1 MRISR
6 RLRLCAALS
15 LALMA
20 GHAGAQA
27 KVDIAYEQ
35 FTLPN
40 GLRVIVHEDHKA
52 PIVAVNL
59 WYHVGAKNEPQGK
72 SGFAHLFE
80 HLMFQGSENHKG
92 EFFEPFEKVGATNQ
106 NGTTDQDRTNY
117 FENVPT
123 TALDMALWMES
134 DRMGHFLGA
143 IDQAL
148 LDEQRGVVK
157 NEKRQGENQPYGQVW
172 DALSRASYPAGHP
185 YHRSVI
191 GSMADL
197 DAASLDDVKGWFR
210 SWYGP
215 NNAVLVLAGDIDLAT
230 AKAKVTRYF
239 GDIPASIT
247 VPRLQPDPAPRST
260 STRETMSDR
269 VAQAR
274 VYRVWNVP
282 QFGTADL
289 DRLQLVSQV
298 LGGSKSSRL
307 DKRLVHEEKLADS
320 VMTGAWGGELG
331 SSFAI
336 IVNASSPDQVA
347 RIEAILD
354 EEVKRFIAEGPTAQE
369 LERART
375 VFEAGFVRGI
385 ERIGGFG
392 GKADALAECAVF
404 TGDPG
409 CFRTSQE
416 VIAKATT
423 DDLRK
428 AAAAWLAK
436 GDHTLVVMPGDAPP
450 TPVED
455 APHVAADPAAAAAE
469 AATAAKPDPKYTVV
483 KSDVDRSLGVPETRT
498 FPDLTFP
505 ALQRAK
511 LGNGIGVVL
520 AERHE
525 IPVVQVSLEFSG
537 GYTADVGRKL
547 GTASFAMG
555 MMDEG
560 AAGMDALALADR
572 AQMLGANLGS
582 GASLDGS
589 NVYLSALK
597 GQLAPSLDLLAD
609 VVLRPDFADKEIDRV
624 RKAWLAG
631 IAQEKTRPNGV
642 ANRLL
647 PPLMYG
653 EGHPYAIPFSGT
665 GDEASITALTRDDL
679 VDFHRD
685 MIRPDNATI
694 VVVGD
699 TTLKEIL
706 PLLEQ
711 RFGKWKTPRSRLEL
725 AEVKP
730 VDLPQSPRVFLVDQP
745 GAVQANI
752 LVGQVVDS
760 TMDPT
765 VLDFDLANGVLGGK
779 FSSRLNMKLREEKQW
794 AYGAY
799 SFTSAA
805 RGQRPWIAYAPVQI
819 DKVAEALVEMKND
832 IAAFA
837 TGERAVAQ
845 DELDK
850 VKINNVLSLPGAYET
865 AGAVMSAIGGI
876 VRYERPDDYITTL
889 KSRTEAVPLEAVRA
903 AAGTIKP
910 QALTWVV
917 VGDLSKIEAPLRALE
932 LGEVT
937 VLDAD
942 GKKLR

>member
-6 RLRLCAALS
+6 AFRLAAALGFL
-15 LALMA
+15 LAA
-20 GHAGAQA
+20 GSAPAQTR
-27 KVDIAYEQ
+27 VDIPFEQ

-40 GLRVIVHEDHKA
+40 GLRVVVHEDHKA
-52 PIVAVNL
+52 PVVAVNI
-59 WYHVGAKNEPQGK
+59 WYHVGAKNEPIGK

-80 HLMFQGSENHKG
+80 HLMFQGSENHRG

-143 IDQAL
+143 IDQSL

-172 DALSRASYPAGHP
+172 DALSRASYPADHP

-215 NNAVLVLAGDIDLAT
+215 NNAVLVLAGDVDLET

-247 VPRLQPDPAPRST
+247 VPRLAPDPAPRKA

-274 VYRVWNVP
+274 IYRVWNVP
-282 QFGTADL
+282 QFGTDDL
-289 DRLQLVSQV
+289 DRLQLVAQI
-298 LGGSKSSRL
+298 LGGSKASRL

-320 VMTGAWGGELG
+320 VMAGAWGGELG
-331 SSFAI
+331 SSFAV
-336 IVNASSPDQVA
+336 IVNASSPDRVA

-354 EEVKRFIAEGPTAQE
+354 EEVKRLIAEGPTARE

-375 VFEAGFVRGI
+375 VFQAGFVRGI

-392 GKADALAECAVF
+392 GKADALAECTVF

-409 CFRTSQE
+409 CFRASQA
-416 VIAKATT
+416 VIEEATQ
-423 DDLRK
+423 DALRK
-428 AAAAWLAK
+428 TAAAWLAQ
-436 GDHTLVVMPGDAPP
+436 GDHTLVVMPGDKPP
-450 TPVED
+450 TPAED
-455 APHVAADPAAAAAE
+455 APHAASTESAAADASAVP
-469 AATAAKPDPKYTVV
+469 TPDPKFTVV
-483 KSDVDRSLGVPETRT
+483 KSDVDRSLGVPETTR
-498 FPDLTFP
+498 FPDLSFP

-511 LGNGIGVVL
+511 LKNGIGVVL

-525 IPVVQVSLEFSG
+525 IPVVQVSLEFAG
-537 GYTADVGRKL
+537 GYAADVGRKL
-547 GTASFAMG
+547 GTASFTMG
-555 MMDEG
+555 MMDES
-560 AAGMDALALADR
+560 AAGMDALTLSDR
-572 AQMLGANLGS
+572 AQSLGANIGS
-582 GASLDGS
+582 GASLDGG
-589 NVYLSALK
+589 NVYLSALTDR
-597 GQLAPSLDLLAD
+597 LAPSLDLLAD
-609 VVLRPDFADKEIDRV
+609 VVLRPDFADKEIERV

-653 EGHPYAIPFSGT
+653 AGHPYAIPFSGS
-665 GDEASITALTRDDL
+665 GDEASITALTRADL

-685 MIRPDNATI
+685 LIRPDNATI

-699 TTLKEIL
+699 TTLKDIV
-706 PLLEQ
+706 PLLEK
-711 RFGKWKTPRSRLEL
+711 RFGKWKAPRRKLQLPKVES
-725 AEVKP
+725 
-730 VDLPQSPRVFLVDQP
+730 VDLPAATRVFLVDQP

-760 TMDPT
+760 TLDPAA
-765 VLDFDLANGVLGGK
+765 LDFDLANGVLGGK

-819 DKVAEALVEMKND
+819 DKTAEALVEMKND
-832 IAAFA
+832 IVAFA
-837 TGERAVAQ
+837 SGERAVTA
-845 DELDK
+845 DELGKIK
-850 VKINNVLSLPGAYET
+850 VNNVLSLPGAYET
-865 AGAVMSAIGGI
+865 AAAVMGAIGGI
-876 VRYERPDDYITTL
+876 VRYQRPDDYVTTL
-889 KSRTEAVPLEAVRA
+889 KQRTEAVPLEAVRA
-903 AAGTIKP
+903 AAAKLQP

-917 VGDLSKIEAPLRALE
+917 VGDLSSIEAPVRALE
-932 LGEVT
+932 LGEVA

-942 GKKLR
+942 GKKIR

>member
-6 RLRLCAALS
+6 PFRLSAALGLL
-15 LALMA
+15 LAGGQA
-20 GHAGAQA
+20 CAQTQ
-27 KVDIAYEQ
+27 VDIPYGE

-52 PIVAVNL
+52 PIVAVNV
-59 WYHVGAKNEPQGK
+59 WYHVGAKNEPIGK

-92 EFFEPFEKVGATNQ
+92 EFFEPFEKVGATSQ
-106 NGTTDQDRTNY
+106 NGTTNQDRTNY

-123 TALDMALWMES
+123 SALDMALWMES

-143 IDQAL
+143 IDQSL

-157 NEKRQGENQPYGQVW
+157 NEKRQGENQPYGLVW
-172 DALSRASYPAGHP
+172 DALSRSSYPANHP

-230 AKAKVTRYF
+230 AKDKVTRYF
-239 GDIPASIT
+239 GDIPASIS
-247 VPRLQPDPAPRST
+247 VPRIAPDPAPRKT

-282 QFGTADL
+282 QFGAADL

-320 VMTGAWGGELG
+320 VMAGAWGGELG

-336 IVNASSPDQVA
+336 IVNASSPDHVA

-354 EEVKRFIAEGPTAQE
+354 EEVKRFIENGPTGQE

-375 VFEAGFVRGI
+375 VFQAGFVRGI

-409 CFRTSQE
+409 CFRASQE
-416 VIAKATT
+416 LVAKA
-423 DDLRK
+423 DAGDLRK
-428 AAAAWLAK
+428 AASRWLAQ
-436 GDHTLVVMPGDAPP
+436 GDHTLVVLPGEKPP
-450 TPVED
+450 VPAEE
-455 APHVAADPAAAAAE
+455 ASRPAAGAADAE
-469 AATAAKPDPKYTVV
+469 AGKTLKPDPKYTVV
-483 KSDVDRSLGVPETRT
+483 RSEVDRSKGVPETT
-498 FPDLTFP
+498 SFPDLTFP

-511 LGNGIGVVL
+511 LKNGIGVVL

-525 IPVVQVSLEFSG
+525 IPVVQVSLEFAG
-537 GYTADVGRKL
+537 GYAADTGRRL
-547 GTASFAMG
+547 GTASFTMG

-572 AQMLGANLGS
+572 AQTLGAELGS
-582 GASLDGS
+582 GASLDGG
-589 NVYLSALK
+589 NVYLSALRDR
-597 GQLAPSLDLLAD
+597 LEPSLDLLAD

-653 EGHPYAIPFSGT
+653 TGHPYAIPFSGT
-665 GDEASITALTRDDL
+665 GDEASIGSLKREDL
-679 VDFHRD
+679 VAFHAD
-685 MIRPDNATI
+685 LIRPDNVTI

-699 TTLKEIL
+699 TTLKDIL
-706 PLLEQ
+706 PLLEA
-711 RFGKWKTPRSRLEL
+711 RFGNWKTPRSRLALPDIGRAEL
-725 AEVKP
+725 PAK
-730 VDLPQSPRVFLVDQP
+730 PRVFLVDQP

-752 LVGQVVDS
+752 LVGQVVGS
-760 TMDPT
+760 TMDT
-765 VLDFDLANGVLGGK
+765 TALDFDLANGVLGGK

-819 DKVAEALVEMKND
+819 DKTAEAIVEMRDD

-837 TGERAVAQ
+837 EGKRPIGA

-850 VKINNVLSLPGAYET
+850 IKINNMLSLPGAYET
-865 AGAVMSAIGGI
+865 AGAVMGTIGGI
-876 VRYERPDDYITTL
+876 VRYQRPDDYVTTL
-889 KSRTEAVPLEAVRA
+889 KARTEAVSVEAARA
-903 AAGTIKP
+903 AAAAIHP

-917 VGDLSKIEAPLRALE
+917 VGDLSKIEKPVRALE
-932 LGEVT
+932 LGEVV

-942 GKKLR
+942 GHKLR